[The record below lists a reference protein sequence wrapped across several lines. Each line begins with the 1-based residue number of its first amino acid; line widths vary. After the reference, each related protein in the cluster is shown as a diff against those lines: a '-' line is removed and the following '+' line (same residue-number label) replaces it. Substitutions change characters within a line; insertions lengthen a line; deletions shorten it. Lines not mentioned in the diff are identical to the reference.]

1 MKWGMTLEMG
11 KELDKRCVWVWLN
24 EVYRDPTAA
33 FNTHS
38 DEQLQELAYDALIL
52 LREHAKE
59 LTSSPEVICDNV
71 AIPEVY
77 HNQYDPADDVVAC
90 TSCLI
95 CGEDI
100 PLRRYESGPR
110 VCRECKEAIL
120 SSRKRSK

>member
-1 MKWGMTLEMG
+1 MTLEMG

-24 EVYRDPTAA
+24 EVYHNPTVA

-38 DEQLQELAYDALIL
+38 DEQLKELAYDAIIL
-52 LREHAKE
+52 LKE
-59 LTSSPEVICDNV
+59 LTASPEVICDNV

-110 VCRECKEAIL
+110 VCRECKETIL
-120 SSRKRSK
+120 SLRKRKDG

>member
-1 MKWGMTLEMG
+1 MTLEMG
-11 KELDKRCVWVWLN
+11 KE
-24 EVYRDPTAA
+24 
-33 FNTHS
+33 
-38 DEQLQELAYDALIL
+38 
-52 LREHAKE
+52 
-59 LTSSPEVICDNV
+59 ICDNA

-110 VCRECKEAIL
+110 VCHECKEAIL
-120 SSRKRSK
+120 SLRKRKDG